1 MLKALVYVQ
10 IEKNQLWAKLLRCK
24 ANNNTVDLAMDAAKK
39 ALQPN
44 VIIKAWEDTG
54 LVPFSEDVIINN
66 MKGRFNKVDMDAAMK
81 KGVELVGE
89 QLERAR
95 ADLAERENMTIRG
108 KARVNKNWCYSVYDL
123 IEKDKQREKEEQ
135 TKEDA
140 KRIKEAQRKQ
150 RKKDLEKEK
159 IAKEARKL
167 QRIKNAKD
175 KKAKQQRS
183 ITQKAQKES
192 KKRKARENNRMSCTS
207 HNLRRATKVPRYN

>member
-1 MLKALVYVQ
+1 MRKESYLRDTPKYWNFLPPNTTHFLQPLDRMPFGLLKALVYVQ

-66 MKGRFNKVDMDAAMK
+66 MKGRFNKVDMNAAMK

-123 IEKDKQREKEEQ
+123 IEKDKQREKEEENQ
-135 TKEDA
+135 
-140 KRIKEAQRKQ
+140 RGPKEA
-150 RKKDLEKEK
+150 
-159 IAKEARKL
+159 
-167 QRIKNAKD
+167 
-175 KKAKQQRS
+175 
-183 ITQKAQKES
+183 T
-192 KKRKARENNRMSCTS
+192 KKRFRKRKNRQGSTKASKNKKCQR
-207 HNLRRATKVPRYN
+207 